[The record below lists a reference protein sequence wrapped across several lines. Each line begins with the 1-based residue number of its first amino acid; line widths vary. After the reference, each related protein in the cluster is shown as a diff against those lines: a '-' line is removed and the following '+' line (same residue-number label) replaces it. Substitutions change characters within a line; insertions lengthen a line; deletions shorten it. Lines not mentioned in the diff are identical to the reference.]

1 MFSTLI
7 TVALFVFLAIPG
19 TFAGFAINTPKL
31 LECTPA
37 QISWAPS
44 TAPYTIEVVSA
55 SDPCGDDA
63 LQTIPGLS
71 STTYQYKSQ
80 LKAGTVVLLF
90 IADSAGNEAWSGE
103 ITIGSNSSAC
113 APATSPT
120 TSPST
125 PVIDPTPQSSLSPS
139 SSPAPGLGGA
149 INAGSSSSGM
159 LTVHRASTPLLFTA
173 LAALLALTL

>member
-7 TVALFVFLAIPG
+7 TVALFVSLAIPG
-19 TFAGFAINTPKL
+19 TLAGFAINTPKL
-31 LECTPA
+31 LECIPA
-37 QISWAPS
+37 QVSWAP
-44 TAPYTIEVVSA
+44 TTPPYTIEVVSA
-55 SDPCGDDA
+55 SDPCGDNA
-63 LQTIPGLS
+63 LQTINGLS
-71 STTYQYKSQ
+71 STTYQYKSN

-103 ITIGSNSSAC
+103 ITIGGNSTAC
-113 APATSPT
+113 APAASPT
-120 TSPST
+120 PS
-125 PVIDPTPQSSLSPS
+125 IDPTPETPPSPS

-159 LTVHRASTPLLFTA
+159 LTVHRASTPLLFTT

>member
-7 TVALFVFLAIPG
+7 TVTLFVSLVIQGA
-19 TFAGFAINTPKL
+19 FAGFAINTPKL
-31 LECTPA
+31 VECTPA
-37 QISWAPS
+37 QISWEPT
-44 TAPYTIEVVSA
+44 TAPYAIEIVSA
-55 SDPCGDDA
+55 SDPCGNA
-63 LQTIPGLS
+63 LRTIPGLS
-71 STTYQYKSQ
+71 STTYNYISD
-80 LKAGTVVLLF
+80 LKAGTKVLLF
-90 IADSAGNEAWSGE
+90 IADSAGNEAWSNE
-103 ITIGSNSSAC
+103 ITIGGSSSAC
-113 APATSPT
+113 TPGASST

-125 PVIDPTPQSSLSPS
+125 PVNNPTPQTAPSPS